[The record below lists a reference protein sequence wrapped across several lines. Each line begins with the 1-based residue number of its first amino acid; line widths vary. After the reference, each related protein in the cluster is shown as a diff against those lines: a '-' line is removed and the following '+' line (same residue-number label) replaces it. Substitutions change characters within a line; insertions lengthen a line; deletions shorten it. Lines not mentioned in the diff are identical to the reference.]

1 MVQKK
6 QEKLNWGKVRNRRGL
21 ITKPTIQLLARRIAR
36 QFRPNKIILFGSYA
50 YGRPTPESDIDLLV
64 IMQARNEI
72 DQSLWIE
79 EWLDPPFSLDVM
91 VRTPRNLRWRLEEG
105 DWLLREAVDQGKV
118 LHEKADQGVGSK
130 GRGRSGRGKEYSPC
144 TAAAER

>member
-105 DWLLREAVDQGKV
+105 D
-118 LHEKADQGVGSK
+118 
-130 GRGRSGRGKEYSPC
+130 
-144 TAAAER
+144 